1 MLNSE
6 AEAERL
12 EKNAKEEMKNR
23 NYELAQKHFEEAK
36 FIYEQLKFSG
46 KVLFIKK
53 QLVQLKRVIEYE
65 KQKGSIKTP
74 FVERKKLDEE
84 VVDQQKV
91 HMLKKMEEIKTM
103 QMNERDLLE
112 AEKRRAKL
120 RSKIDPREKL
130 EQREPIKDV
139 KIEIH
144 EKLPQK
150 KLLKKEEKAKPSKL
164 ESLKIQGAEKQF
176 QKRVNE
182 ILAEKKQ
189 EEQRE
194 LDTLKTLPMELKF
207 MIEKAKMLKQ
217 KAEKDVNINI
227 ERALGRYQYILELY
241 NSIPKDK
248 VDLTNEISQ
257 IENKIAELEAKM

>member
-1 MLNSE
+1 
-6 AEAERL
+6 
-12 EKNAKEEMKNR
+12 
-23 NYELAQKHFEEAK
+23 
-36 FIYEQLKFSG
+36 
-46 KVLFIKK
+46 
-53 QLVQLKRVIEYE
+53 
-65 KQKGSIKTP
+65 
-74 FVERKKLDEE
+74 
-84 VVDQQKV
+84 
-91 HMLKKMEEIKTM
+91 
-103 QMNERDLLE
+103 
-112 AEKRRAKL
+112 
-120 RSKIDPREKL
+120 
-130 EQREPIKDV
+130 
-139 KIEIH
+139 
-144 EKLPQK
+144 LPQK